1 MFGHNVGPESWKR
14 LLFPPT
20 LELWRA
26 RRSADGG
33 LEVQADPPERPR
45 YALIGVRS
53 CDLHAIAVQDRIFV
67 EGPWADP
74 DYSARREGAF
84 IVAVN
89 CGQAAATCFCVS
101 MGTGPRAEA
110 GFDLALTELLDAR
123 RAPLSRRGRERA
135 RRGGAGRAPVAGG
148 RGRRRGG
155 RRAGRPRAPRRRW
168 AATLDTTD
176 IRDLLY
182 RNREHPRWD
191 EVADRC
197 LTCGN
202 CTMVCPTCFCS
213 SVDDVTDLAGEEADA
228 RARAGSP
235 ASRSSTPTSTAAS
248 VRSSTKAR
256 YRQWMT
262 HKLASWID
270 QFGTSGCVGCGRCI
284 TWCPVAIDITEEAAA
299 IRATD
304 GEGRCG
310 RLTRCSPRSPAL
322 AGLPAEH
329 LELIAGCARNRVFAA
344 GELPDARGRAG
355 GRLLRDPPAATWRSR
370 PTSRSAARS
379 RSRRC
384 TTATWSA
391 GPGSCRRTG
400 RCSTPAPWRRRTR
413 SAFDGAACARKCEA
427 DHDLGYELMT
437 PLHGRDR
444 RAPPGDPA
452 PAARPLWP
460 RPRLTPPRRGP
471 MVPVPFRVAGVR
483 ARPPT
488 PGRSSSR
495 PSRRAP

>member
-1 MFGHNVGPESWKR
+1 MRSDRSPQLIERLALDQLLDALRRRGFKPIGPTVRQGAIVHEELDSAADLPVGWTDVQEGGTYRLVRRDDEAVFGHNVGPESWKR
-14 LLFPPT
+14 LLFQPT
-20 LELWRA
+20 LELWRV

-33 LEVQADPPERPR
+33 LEVQATPPERPR

-67 EGPWADP
+67 EGPWAEP

-89 CGQAAATCFCVS
+89 CSQAAATCFCVS

-110 GFDLALTELLDAR
+110 GFDLALTELLDAGGHR
-123 RAPLSRRGRERA
+123 FLVEVGTERGEEVMRELPSRAAEAGDQEAAERVSACAASQMGR
-135 RRGGAGRAPVAGG
+135 
-148 RGRRRGG
+148 
-155 RRAGRPRAPRRRW
+155 
-168 AATLDTTD
+168 TLDTTD

-213 SVDDVTDLAGEEADA
+213 SVDDVSDLAGEEAT
-228 RARAGSP
+228 RVRRWESCFSLEHSYVGGGH
-235 ASRSSTPTSTAAS
+235 

-304 GEGRCG
+304 G
-310 RLTRCSPRSPAL
+310 
-322 AGLPAEH
+322 
-329 LELIAGCARNRVFAA
+329 RV
-344 GELPDARGRAG
+344 DA
-355 GRLLRDPPAATWRSR
+355 D
-370 PTSRSAARS
+370 
-379 RSRRC
+379 
-384 TTATWSA
+384 
-391 GPGSCRRTG
+391 
-400 RCSTPAPWRRRTR
+400 
-413 SAFDGAACARKCEA
+413 D
-427 DHDLGYELMT
+427 
-437 PLHGRDR
+437 
-444 RAPPGDPA
+444 
-452 PAARPLWP
+452 
-460 RPRLTPPRRGP
+460 
-471 MVPVPFRVAGVR
+471 
-483 ARPPT
+483 
-488 PGRSSSR
+488 
-495 PSRRAP
+495 